1 MPLDLH
7 NNRKS
12 GITRATPVLIVS
24 VLGLMNELIDVMA
37 AEPELVMGRKFETH
51 KVLLKR
57 KQRLT
62 MDYRASLKSLA
73 AQPDMLKQL
82 PEDTRQALKSAA
94 QRLADTAERN
104 ARTLRAA
111 VTAVQRL
118 IQNIIAFVKSEVLTK
133 PGYKNPNM
141 SYRELGTYS
150 PTCKP
155 VVVSRKA

>member
-7 NNRKS
+7 NRKS
-12 GITRATPVLIVS
+12 GITRNTPPVIVAMLS
-24 VLGLMNELIDVMA
+24 LMQELIEVMS
-37 AEPELVMGRKFETH
+37 AEPELVMTRKFEDH

-62 MDYRASLKSLA
+62 MDYRANIKVLST
-73 AQPDMLKQL
+73 QPDMLKQL
-82 PEDTRQALKSAA
+82 PDDTRQALKIAA
-94 QRLADTAERN
+94 QKLAETAERN
-104 ARTLRAA
+104 ARTLRSA

-118 IQNIIAFVKSEVLTK
+118 IQNIISYVRSEVLTK

-141 SYRELGTYS
+141 AYRELGSYS

-155 VVVSRKA
+155 VAVSRKA